1 MKQTRN
7 LAILFVLLFFVH
19 TTFAQDATQ
28 EATVEAAP
36 ISVVGEGT
44 TINVNAPST
53 PAAPVDNSPLGLLLV
68 VGSGFVG
75 IIVALSLGLQAIGNR
90 AQSAH
95 NNPLEVAVLEKAYES
110 IPSAFVT
117 TIIEPFKAALER
129 SDKSLQQ
136 ALLLLN
142 ELSDKTPKSSKLAP
156 YPPVVGTSLSADYTV
171 TPTQTTPLPKTGPL
185 NAEITNLH
193 DLGGGASSGG
203 GEEFRPG

>member
-7 LAILFVLLFFVH
+7 LAILFVLLFFFRMPA
-19 TTFAQDATQ
+19 FAQDATQ

-53 PAAPVDNSPLGLLLV
+53 PTAPVDNSPLGLLLV
-68 VGSGFVG
+68 VGGGFVG
-75 IIVALSLGLQAIGNR
+75 IIVALSFGLQAIGNR

-156 YPPVVGTSLSADYTV
+156 YPPVVGTSLSTDYTV
-171 TPTQTTPLPKTGPL
+171 TPTQTTPLPKTGLLDPL
-185 NAEITNLH
+185 ITHIH
-193 DLGGGASSGG
+193 DAGVPSSGG
-203 GEEFRPG
+203 GEEFRP